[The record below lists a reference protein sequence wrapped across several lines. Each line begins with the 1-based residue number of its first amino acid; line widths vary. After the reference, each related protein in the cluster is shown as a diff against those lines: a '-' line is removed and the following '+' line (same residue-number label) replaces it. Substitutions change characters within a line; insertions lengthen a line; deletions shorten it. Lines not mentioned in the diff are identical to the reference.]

1 MSKSLAIKY
10 RPKTWDDVTE
20 QGSVKTILQN
30 QINTN
35 TIKNAY
41 LFCGGAGTGKT
52 TCARIFANEINHG
65 VGVPIELDAAS
76 NNGVDD
82 IRELCEQAQTK
93 SLDSEYKVFIVDE
106 AHMIT
111 VQGWNAFLKTLE
123 EPPEKSI
130 FIFATTDPQKIP
142 NTILSRVQRYNFQR
156 ISQQGIVN
164 RLEKILEFE
173 YGRKAFLIEPIEYI
187 AKVADGG
194 MRDAITLMDKCLSF
208 SEDLTLDNVIE
219 ALGLADYSTMQNL
232 TTEVFNKNVP
242 AIINILNTVHSSGK
256 DIKLF
261 IKEYFKYIL
270 DVSMYNITR
279 DSSLTKLPESCIS
292 DIDTYGD
299 YEVSSIK
306 ALLKFLTPLVAEI
319 KWEQDAKA
327 VVVAKFILFIGEQ

>member
-1 MSKSLAIKY
+1 MK
-10 RPKTWDDVTE
+10 
-20 QGSVKTILQN
+20 
-30 QINTN
+30 
-35 TIKNAY
+35 
-41 LFCGGAGTGKT
+41 
-52 TCARIFANEINHG
+52 
-65 VGVPIELDAAS
+65 
-76 NNGVDD
+76 
-82 IRELCEQAQTK
+82 
-93 SLDSEYKVFIVDE
+93 
-106 AHMIT
+106 
-111 VQGWNAFLKTLE
+111 
-123 EPPEKSI
+123 
-130 FIFATTDPQKIP
+130 
-142 NTILSRVQRYNFQR
+142 
-156 ISQQGIVN
+156 
-164 RLEKILEFE
+164 EKITYEEAALD
-173 YGRKAFLIEPIEYI
+173 YI
-187 AKVADGG
+187 SKLSEGG
-194 MRDAITLMDKCLSF
+194 LRDAITLMDKCLSF